1 MIDKFFY
8 LFFGM
13 LDKYATWVDEA
24 FIEWPDEKKKK
35 KKK

>member
-13 LDKYATWVDEA
+13 LDKYTAWVDEV
-24 FIEWPDEKKKK
+24 FIEWPNEKKKK